1 MRAACIRADAAAL
14 SDASSCWDMRCR
26 IARNS
31 PPPKSARMDRKTP
44 TYHAVRRSRRRA
56 SECIRTG
63 SRPDAIAR
71 AARRP
76 DQLRLDAVVDVEA
89 EALDQHFEPVGL
101 WLLEVV
107 T

>member
-44 TYHAVRRSRRRA
+44 TYHAVSRSRRRA
-56 SECIRTG
+56 SECISAG
-63 SRPDAIAR
+63 SRPEAIR
-71 AARRP
+71 SEEHTSELQSHSDLVCRL
-76 DQLRLDAVVDVEA
+76 QLEKKKQLT
-89 EALDQHFEPVGL
+89 LI
-101 WLLEVV
+101 
-107 T
+107 